1 MAAFRKKGRL
11 TGGRLFVLVVVLAV
25 AFAGYAMTVWS
36 SEKEPV
42 AASVLPQEGW
52 PAAAETRREYMKMDV
67 EEVDILDFIKAISDI
82 TGKDFLVS
90 PRVTGKVRAIAPGE
104 IPVDEAYQVF
114 QAVLEVH
121 GFTTVPAGS
130 IVKIVP
136 ASEARG
142 KAVDTQQARS
152 DPEKRR

>member
-1 MAAFRKKGRL
+1 M
-11 TGGRLFVLVVVLAV
+11 TEGRLFFLVVVLAL
-25 AFAGYAMTVWS
+25 AFAGYAMTVCS

-42 AASVLPQEGW
+42 AASVLPEEGS
-52 PAAAETRREYMKMDV
+52 PAGAETGREYMKMDV
-67 EEVDILDFIKAISDI
+67 EEMDLLDFIKAISDI

-90 PRVTGKVRAIAPGE
+90 PRVTGKVRGE
-104 IPVDEAYQVF
+104 ALRKIPVDEAYQVF

-142 KAVDTQQARS
+142 KAVDTQQAR
-152 DPEKRR
+152 